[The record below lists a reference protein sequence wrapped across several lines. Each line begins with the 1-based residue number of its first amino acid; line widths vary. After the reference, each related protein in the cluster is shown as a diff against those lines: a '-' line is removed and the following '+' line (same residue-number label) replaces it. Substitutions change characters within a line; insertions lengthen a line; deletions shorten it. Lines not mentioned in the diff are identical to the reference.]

1 MAKNKILAR
10 PNIYNL
16 MFIKR
21 FYLNLNSKERGYHM
35 IKYNK
40 ILLKLSLIVSLL
52 IACGLTGETKIRL
65 ESSAQEIKDEINK
78 IKANAKKE
86 GVNFEAFTNTQTG
99 SKVSKKPEFIL
110 KAKIQAIQVA
120 GKFVKAIKEE
130 AEKLKKSGSSGAF
143 SAMYDLMLDVSKPLE
158 EIGIQ
163 KMTGTVTQAAQKTPA
178 TTAEGILAIAQAMEE
193 KLKNVTTKQQEALK
207 NLDKKATTATTT

>member
-1 MAKNKILAR
+1 MTKYIKKN
-10 PNIYNL
+10 
-16 MFIKR
+16 
-21 FYLNLNSKERGYHM
+21 
-35 IKYNK
+35 
-40 ILLKLSLIVSLL
+40 LLKLSLIVSLL
-52 IACGLTGETKIRL
+52 VACGLTGETKIRL

-86 GVNFEAFTNTQTG
+86 GVKFEAFTDKQTG
-99 SKVSKKPEFIL
+99 SKISEKPEFIL
-110 KAKIQAIQVA
+110 KAKIKAIQVA
-120 GKFVKAIKEE
+120 EKFVKAIKEE

-163 KMTGTVTQAAQKTPA
+163 KMTGTVTKEAEKTPP

-193 KLKNVTTKQQEALK
+193 KLNNVNKKQQDALK
-207 NLDKKATTATTT
+207 NLEEKANTAATTT

>member
-1 MAKNKILAR
+1 
-10 PNIYNL
+10 
-16 MFIKR
+16 
-21 FYLNLNSKERGYHM
+21 M

-52 IACGLTGETKIRL
+52 VACGLTGETKIKL

-86 GVNFEAFTNTQTG
+86 GVKFEAFTDKQTG
-99 SKVSKKPEFIL
+99 SKVSEKPEFIL

-120 GKFVKAIKEE
+120 KRFVNAIKEE

-163 KMTGTVTQAAQKTPA
+163 KMTGTVTQGTGKAPA
-178 TTAEGILAIAQAMEE
+178 TTAERILTIAKAMEE
-193 KLKNVTTKQQEALK
+193 KLNNVDKKQHEALK
-207 NLDKKATTATTT
+207 KHLEEKTKATN

>member
-52 IACGLTGETKIRL
+52 VACGLTGETKIRL

-86 GVNFEAFTNTQTG
+86 GVKFEAFTNTQTG
-99 SKVSKKPEFIL
+99 SKISEKPEFIL
-110 KAKIQAIQVA
+110 KAKIKAIQVA
-120 GKFVKAIKEE
+120 ERFVKAIKEE

-143 SAMYDLMLDVSKPLE
+143 SAMYDLMIDVSKPLE

-163 KMTGTVTQAAQKTPA
+163 KMTGTVKEAAQKTPA
-178 TTAEGILAIAQAMEE
+178 TTADGIIAIAQAMED
-193 KLKNVTTKQQEALK
+193 KLNNVNKKQHDALK
-207 NLDKKATTATTT
+207 NLKEKAKTATTT

>member
-40 ILLKLSLIVSLL
+40 ILLKISLIVSLL
-52 IACGLTGETKIRL
+52 VACGLTGETKIKL

-86 GVNFEAFTNTQTG
+86 GVKFEAFTNTQTG
-99 SKVSKKPEFIL
+99 SKVSEKPEFIL

-120 GKFVKAIKEE
+120 KRFVNAIKEE

-163 KMTGTVTQAAQKTPA
+163 KMTGTVTQGTGKAPA
-178 TTAEGILAIAQAMEE
+178 TTAERILTIAKAMEE
-193 KLKNVTTKQQEALK
+193 KLNNVDKKQHEALK
-207 NLDKKATTATTT
+207 NLEEKAKATTK

>member
-1 MAKNKILAR
+1 
-10 PNIYNL
+10 
-16 MFIKR
+16 
-21 FYLNLNSKERGYHM
+21 M

>member
-1 MAKNKILAR
+1 
-10 PNIYNL
+10 
-16 MFIKR
+16 
-21 FYLNLNSKERGYHM
+21 M

-52 IACGLTGETKIRL
+52 VACGLTGETKIRL

-86 GVNFEAFTNTQTG
+86 GVNFEAFTDKQTG
-99 SKVSKKPEFIL
+99 SKVSEKPEFML
-110 KAKIQAIQVA
+110 KAKIKAIQVA
-120 GKFVKAIKEE
+120 GRFVKAIKEE

-163 KMTGTVTQAAQKTPA
+163 KMTGTVTQAAEKTPA
-178 TTAEGILAIAQAMEE
+178 TTADGIIAIAKAMEE
-193 KLKNVTTKQQEALK
+193 KLNNVNKKQHDALK
-207 NLDKKATTATTT
+207 NLEEKASTAATTT

>member
-1 MAKNKILAR
+1 MTKYIKKN
-10 PNIYNL
+10 
-16 MFIKR
+16 
-21 FYLNLNSKERGYHM
+21 
-35 IKYNK
+35 
-40 ILLKLSLIVSLL
+40 LLKLSLIVSLL
-52 IACGLTGETKIRL
+52 VACGLTGETKIRL

-86 GVNFEAFTNTQTG
+86 GVKFEAFTDKQTG
-99 SKVSKKPEFIL
+99 SKVSEKPEFIL

-120 GKFVKAIKEE
+120 EKFVKAIKEE

-163 KMTGTVTQAAQKTPA
+163 KMTGTVTQVAEKTPA
-178 TTAEGILAIAQAMEE
+178 TTAEGILAIAQAMED
-193 KLKNVTTKQQEALK
+193 KLKNVNKKQHEALK
-207 NLDKKATTATTT
+207 NLKEKANTAATT

>member
-1 MAKNKILAR
+1 MTKYIKN
-10 PNIYNL
+10 
-16 MFIKR
+16 
-21 FYLNLNSKERGYHM
+21 
-35 IKYNK
+35 
-40 ILLKLSLIVSLL
+40 LLKLSLIVSLL
-52 IACGLTGETKIRL
+52 VACGLTGETKIKL

-86 GVNFEAFTNTQTG
+86 GVNFEAFTDKQTG
-99 SKVSKKPEFIL
+99 SKVSKNPEFIL

-120 GKFVKAIKEE
+120 KRFVKAIKEE

-163 KMTGTVTQAAQKTPA
+163 KMTGTVTQEAGKTPP
-178 TTAEGILAIAQAMEE
+178 TTAEGILAIAQAMED
-193 KLKNVTTKQQEALK
+193 KLNNVNKKQQDALT
-207 NLDKKATTATTT
+207 NLEKKETNTTTT